1 MKTSKLIP
9 TLPFNYV
16 TLLREEAI
24 DLDLDLQ
31 YYEHMFILVQDN
43 SRDLKD
49 KYIFNS
55 YMHTT
60 RRHLEE
66 IKKHFEAYYLDF
78 GV

>member
-31 YYEHMFILVQDN
+31 YYE
-43 SRDLKD
+43 KD

-55 YMHTT
+55 YLHTT

-66 IKKHFEAYYLDF
+66 LKKHFEAYYLDF